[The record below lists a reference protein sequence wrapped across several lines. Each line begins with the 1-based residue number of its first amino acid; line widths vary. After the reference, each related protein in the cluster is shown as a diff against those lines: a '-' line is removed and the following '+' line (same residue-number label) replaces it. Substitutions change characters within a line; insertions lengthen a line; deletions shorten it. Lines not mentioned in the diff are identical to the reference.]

1 MKRKN
6 KRNLAD
12 NEAATI
18 ESTTLH
24 PGINI
29 GSPALG
35 RRKERRGISKKWLL
49 IPAFIIIIV
58 VTVYFAGVV
67 YYKSHFFKGTNVY
80 GTDVSQ
86 MEVQDFEEGLSAYS
100 LKIIQ
105 KDKDGMEFDSKEAKQ
120 DIQDMYSIL
129 VKLENLI
136 LEFEEEFSSDALGL
150 MVSSTDELVKIIDG
164 QNEWLWPLQHNDV
177 YGGKPSFIGCDQD
190 KINEVVKSLS
200 NMQEENI
207 TKPKNAYISGYKK
220 GKGYEIVSET
230 QGNELDAPA
239 VIKAVESAVK
249 GLKTEI
255 NCEELGLYKKPSVS
269 SGDKKLNKTLNK
281 LNKYTSTDITYEF
294 GSNTEVL
301 DGDTINKWLSVKK
314 GRVKIDENEVSEFVA
329 SIRRKYDTIFR
340 PRKFKTSYGETITIA
355 GGDYGWWMNTP
366 QEIKELTMLIK
377 KGKQGKRTP
386 CYYQTADRYGK
397 RDYGD
402 TYVEVN
408 LTAQHVI
415 LYKDGKMVLETDCV
429 TGNSARGFDTPA
441 GVYGITY
448 KQRDATLNGENYS
461 TPVSYWMPFNK
472 NIGLHDAGWRSS
484 FGGELYKTSGSHG
497 CVNLPPEKA
506 RQIYDVI
513 QTGTP
518 VICYNLPGTKGGDI
532 AKAAK
537 NEDKNT

>member
-6 KRNLAD
+6 KRNPAD

-18 ESTTLH
+18 ESTSLQ

-29 GSPALG
+29 GGTTLD
-35 RRKERRGISKKWLL
+35 RKKGKRGISGKWVLVPVFILL
-49 IPAFIIIIV
+49 IGL
-58 VTVYFAGVV
+58 TGYFAGVV

-86 MEVQDFEEGLSAYS
+86 MEVQDFEEGLSSYS
-100 LKIIQ
+100 LKVIQ
-105 KDKDGMEFDSKEAKQ
+105 KDKDG
-120 DIQDMYSIL
+120 
-129 VKLENLI
+129 N
-136 LEFEEEFSSDALGL
+136 EFEEEFSSDELGL
-150 MVSSTDELVKIIDG
+150 TVSSTDELTKIIEE
-164 QNEWLWPLQHNDV
+164 QNEWLWPVQQSAV
-177 YGGKPSFIGCDQD
+177 YSGRPAFIGCDSD
-190 KINEVVKSLS
+190 KIKKAASSLY
-200 NMQEENI
+200 NMQKENV
-207 TKPKNAYISGYKK
+207 TKAKDAYISGYKK
-220 GKGYEIVSET
+220 GKGYEIASET
-230 QGNELDAPA
+230 EGNELDGQA
-239 VIKAVESAVK
+239 VVKAMESAVK
-249 GLKTEI
+249 GLKPEI
-255 NCEELGLYKKPSVS
+255 NCEELGLYKKPDVCSD
-269 SGDKKLNKTLNK
+269 DKKLGKLLKK
-281 LNKYTSTDITYEF
+281 LNRYTSTDITYEF
-294 GSNTEVL
+294 GDNTEVL
-301 DGDTINKWLSVKK
+301 DGDTINKWISVKK
-314 GRVKIDENEVSEFVA
+314 GKVKIDENKVSEFVA
-329 SIRRKYDTIFR
+329 SIRKKYDTIFR

-355 GGDYGWWMNTP
+355 EGDYGWWLNTP
-366 QEIKELTMLIK
+366 QEIKELTKLIK

-415 LYKDGKMVLETDCV
+415 LYKDGEIVLETDCV

-506 RQIYDVI
+506 KQIYDVV

-518 VICYNLPGTKGGDI
+518 VICYNLPGTTSGDI
-532 AKAAK
+532 AKTASKK
-537 NEDKNT
+537 NKNT

>member
-105 KDKDGMEFDSKEAKQ
+105 KDKDGM
-120 DIQDMYSIL
+120 
-129 VKLENLI
+129 
-136 LEFEEEFSSDALGL
+136 EFEEEFSSDALGL

-355 GGDYGWWMNTP
+355 GGDYGWWMNTS

>member
-1 MKRKN
+1 MKKKN
-6 KRNLAD
+6 KRNRAG

-29 GSPALG
+29 GGTTLDG
-35 RRKERRGISKKWLL
+35 KKRRRGISGKWLL
-49 IPAFIIIIV
+49 IPVFIIIIGI
-58 VTVYFAGVV
+58 TGYFAGVV

-86 MEVQDFEEGLSAYS
+86 MEVQDFEEGLSSYS

-105 KDKDGMEFDSKEAKQ
+105 KDKDGMD
-120 DIQDMYSIL
+120 
-129 VKLENLI
+129 
-136 LEFEEEFSSDALGL
+136 FEEEFSSDALGL
-150 MVSSTDELVKIIDG
+150 TVSSTDELVKIIEE
-164 QNEWLWPLQHNDV
+164 QNEWLWPLQQSAV
-177 YGGKPSFIGCDQD
+177 YSGRPTFIGCDQD
-190 KINEVVKSLS
+190 KIKDVADSLT
-200 NMQEENI
+200 NMQKENI
-207 TKPKNAYISGYKK
+207 TKSKNAYISGYKK
-220 GKGYEIVSET
+220 GKGYEIISET
-230 QGNELDAPA
+230 QGNELDKTA
-239 VIKAVESAVK
+239 VIEAIESAVK

-255 NCEELGLYKKPSVS
+255 NCEELGLYKKPAVT
-269 SGDKKLNKTLNK
+269 SGDKKLGKTLKK

-294 GSNTEVL
+294 GDNTEVL
-301 DGDTINKWLSVKK
+301 DGDTINKWLSVKNGK
-314 GRVKIDENEVSEFVA
+314 VKIDENEVSEFVA

-355 GGDYGWWMNTP
+355 EGDYGWWMNTP
-366 QEIKELTMLIK
+366 QEIKELTKLIK

-402 TYVEVN
+402 TYVEIN

-472 NIGLHDAGWRSS
+472 NIGLHDAGWRST

-506 RQIYDVI
+506 RQIYDII

-518 VICYNLPGTKGGDI
+518 VICYNLPGTKSGNI
-532 AKAAK
+532 SKAAK
-537 NEDKNT
+537 KGNNNT

>member
-1 MKRKN
+1 MKKKN
-6 KRNLAD
+6 KRNPAA

-18 ESTTLH
+18 ESTSLH

-29 GSPALG
+29 GGTTLD
-35 RRKERRGISKKWLL
+35 RRKERNSISGKWILV
-49 IPAFIIIIV
+49 PAFLLLIV

-67 YYKSHFFKGTNVY
+67 YYKSHFFKGTTVY

-86 MEVQDFEEGLSAYS
+86 MEVQDFEEGLSSYS

-105 KDKDGMEFDSKEAKQ
+105 KDKDG
-120 DIQDMYSIL
+120 
-129 VKLENLI
+129 V
-136 LEFEEEFSSDALGL
+136 EFEEEFSSDALGL
-150 MVSSTDELVKIIDG
+150 TVSSTDELAKIIEE
-164 QNEWLWPLQHNDV
+164 QNEWLWPIQKSAV
-177 YGGKPSFIGCDQD
+177 YAGRPTFIGCDME
-190 KINEVVKSLS
+190 KIKEAANSLT
-200 NMQEENI
+200 NMHEENI
-207 TKPKNAYISGYKK
+207 TKPKDAYLSDYKK
-220 GKGYEIVSET
+220 GKGYEIISET
-230 QGNELDAPA
+230 EGNELDAPA
-239 VIKAVESAVK
+239 VIKAMESAVK
-249 GLKTEI
+249 GLKPEI
-255 NCEELGLYKKPSVS
+255 NCEELELYKKPGVYSD
-269 SGDKKLNKTLNK
+269 DKKLNKLLKK

-294 GSNTEVL
+294 GNNTEVL
-301 DGDTINKWLSVKK
+301 DGDTINKWLSIKK
-314 GRVKIDENEVSEFVA
+314 GKVEINENEVSEFVA

-340 PRKFKTSYGETITIA
+340 PRTFKTSYGETITIA
-355 GGDYGWWMNTP
+355 EGDYGWWMNTP
-366 QEIKELTMLIK
+366 KEIEELTKLIK
-377 KGKQGKRTP
+377 RGTQGKRTP

-497 CVNLPPEKA
+497 CVNLPPDKA
-506 RQIYDVI
+506 RQIYDIV

-518 VICYNLPGTKGGDI
+518 VICYNLPGTKSGDI
-532 AKAAK
+532 AKPAK
-537 NEDKNT
+537 NKNKNT

>member
-6 KRNLAD
+6 KKNPLN

-18 ESTTLH
+18 ESTTLQ
-24 PGINI
+24 PGIGI
-29 GSPALG
+29 GSADFG
-35 RRKERRGISKKWLL
+35 SRKVRKGVSGKWLL
-49 IPAFIIIIV
+49 IPAFILIIGI
-58 VTVYFAGVV
+58 TGYFAGVV

-86 MEVQDFEEGLSAYS
+86 MEVQDFEEGLSSYS

-105 KDKDGMEFDSKEAKQ
+105 KDKDGMEF
-120 DIQDMYSIL
+120 
-129 VKLENLI
+129 
-136 LEFEEEFSSDALGL
+136 EEEFSSDALGL
-150 MVSSTDELVKIIDG
+150 TVSSTDELVKIIEE
-164 QNEWLWPLQHNDV
+164 QNEWLWPMQHSAV
-177 YGGKPSFIGCDQD
+177 YAGKPTFIGCDMD
-190 KINEVVKSLS
+190 KIKEVAGSLS
-200 NMQEENI
+200 NMQKENI
-207 TKPKNAYISGYKK
+207 TKPKDAYISGYKK
-220 GKGYEIVSET
+220 GKGYEIISET
-230 QGNELDAPA
+230 QGNELDAQA

-255 NCEELGLYKKPSVS
+255 NCEELGLYKKPDITSD
-269 SGDKKLNKTLNK
+269 DKKLNKLLTK
-281 LNKYTSTDITYEF
+281 LNKYTSTNITYEF
-294 GSNTEVL
+294 GDNTEVL
-301 DGDTINKWLSVKK
+301 NGDTINKWISVKK
-314 GRVKIDENEVSEFVA
+314 GKVKIDENEVAEFVA

-355 GGDYGWWMNTP
+355 EGDYGWWMNTP
-366 QEIKELTMLIK
+366 QEIKELTKLIK
-377 KGKQGKRTP
+377 KGRQGKRIP

-415 LYKDGKMVLETDCV
+415 LYKDGEMVLETDCV

-461 TPVSYWMPFNK
+461 TPVNYWMPFNK

-506 RQIYDVI
+506 KQIYDVI

-518 VICYNLPGTKGGDI
+518 VICYNLPGTKSGNI
-532 AKAAK
+532 AEAASRK
-537 NEDKNT
+537 DKNT